1 MVFRGI
7 TVSGQTFHGGCIFR
21 RHVQEPKSA
30 VASIHLVLQIL
41 WFKTYTNNRR
51 NFESLQT
58 ILSRSFKSVESVRN
72 YISGVKT
79 LHQVLDVK
87 YLSPCDNSVPLNINK
102 YNNNNKKK
110 NKKIYLLYEY

>member
-1 MVFRGI
+1 M
-7 TVSGQTFHGGCIFR
+7 
-21 RHVQEPKSA
+21 
-30 VASIHLVLQIL
+30 
-41 WFKTYTNNRR
+41 
-51 NFESLQT
+51 
-58 ILSRSFKSVESVRN
+58 ESVRN